1 LKTSC
6 GFLFHPKSLE
16 PESLELDHSAAAA
29 AMNESKSLM
38 IDLLQNKP
46 ENQLEHHSSVAMNE

>member
-6 GFLFHPKSLE
+6 GFLFQTKSLE
-16 PESLELDHSAAAA
+16 AESLELDHSAAAA
-29 AMNESKSLM
+29 AMNESNSLM

-46 ENQLEHHSSVAMNE
+46 ENQLEDHSSVAMNE